1 MGSSERPIHKI
12 LTNEQPIYAKVPN
25 EIFLLSSVFYW
36 KVYIYI
42 YTNYKPAHWKLQ
54 GCDGALMKLGVRSL
68 IGRIGW
74 SVDHSAHMALG
85 GSKFLLAHIL
95 QQEGN

>member
-1 MGSSERPIHKI
+1 MNSLYMQKWQMKSF
-12 LTNEQPIYAKVPN
+12 Y
-25 EIFLLSSVFYW
+25 FLVCFTGR
-36 KVYIYI
+36 YI
-42 YTNYKPAHWKLQ
+42 YTNYKPTYWKLQ

-68 IGRIGW
+68 IGRISW